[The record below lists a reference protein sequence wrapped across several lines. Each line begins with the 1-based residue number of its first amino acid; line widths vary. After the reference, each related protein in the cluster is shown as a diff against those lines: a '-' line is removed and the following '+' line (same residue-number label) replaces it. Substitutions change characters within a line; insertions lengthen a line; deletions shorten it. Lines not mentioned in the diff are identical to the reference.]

1 MMLKKRMVPKNKMQI
16 LKNSTLKKV
25 FVVVGPTAIGK
36 TSIAIELAQSLGT
49 EIISA
54 DSRQCFKELSI
65 GVARPSNEELATIP
79 HHFIATHS
87 VNENINAGY
96 FEQYA
101 LDKAKAIFQ
110 TNESLVMVGG
120 TGLYIKSF
128 CEGID
133 PMPIIPPGIREDIV
147 QEFHAKGLIWLQ
159 TELKHKDPAFWAVAE
174 QQNPQRLMR
183 GLEVLLATGQ
193 SITVFRSSEKKQR
206 DFEIIKIGLEMPLEQ
221 LTKRINQRVNLMMKA
236 GLLEE
241 VQSVIGYR
249 EKTALQ
255 TVGYKELFDYI
266 DGNISLEDAV
276 QQIKVHTRQ
285 YAKRQM
291 TWFKK
296 DTAIKWYDATKV
308 SIKDLIQ

>member
-1 MMLKKRMVPKNKMQI
+1 MVQKNKIQI
-16 LKNSTLKKV
+16 LNNSGLKKV

-36 TSIAIELAQSLGT
+36 TSFAIELAQSLGT

-65 GVARPSNEELATIP
+65 GVARPSIEELNTIT
-79 HHFIATHS
+79 HHFIATNS
-87 VNENINAGY
+87 VAEDINAGY

-101 LDKAKAIFQ
+101 LDKSTAIFQ
-110 TNESLVMVGG
+110 QHDSLVMVGG

-133 PMPIIPPGIREDIV
+133 PMPIIPPEIRAAII
-147 QEFHAKGLIWLQ
+147 QEYNTKGLIWLQ

-183 GLEVLLATGQ
+183 ALEVLLATGQ
-193 SITVFRSSEKKQR
+193 SITVFRTAEKKQR

-221 LTKRINQRVNLMMKA
+221 LTLRINQRVDQMMKA
-236 GLLEE
+236 GLLKE
-241 VQSVIGYR
+241 VQSVIAFR
-249 EKTALQ
+249 DKTALQ
-255 TVGYKELFDYI
+255 TVGYKELFDFI
-266 DGNISLEDAV
+266 DGKISLEEAV

-296 DTAIKWYDATKV
+296 DLEIKWHDATKV
-308 SIKDLIQ
+308 SLKDLMQ

>member
-1 MMLKKRMVPKNKMQI
+1 MVQKNKIQI
-16 LKNSTLKKV
+16 LNNSGLKKV

-36 TSIAIELAQSLGT
+36 TSFAIQLAQSLGT

-65 GVARPSNEELATIP
+65 GVARPSIEELNTIT
-79 HHFIATHS
+79 HHFIATNS
-87 VNENINAGY
+87 VVEDINAGY
-96 FEQYA
+96 FEKYA
-101 LDKAKAIFQ
+101 LAKAYEIFQ
-110 TNESLVMVGG
+110 AHDSLVMVGG

-133 PMPIIPPGIREDIV
+133 PMPIIPPEIRATII
-147 QEFHAKGLIWLQ
+147 QEYNTKGLIWLQ

-183 GLEVLLATGQ
+183 ALEVLLATGQ
-193 SITVFRSSEKKQR
+193 SITVFRTAEKKQR
-206 DFEIIKIGLEMPLEQ
+206 DFEIIKIGLEMPLDQ
-221 LTKRINQRVNLMMKA
+221 LTVRINQRVDGMMKA

-241 VQSVIGYR
+241 VRSVDEYR
-249 EKTALQ
+249 EKAALQ
-255 TVGYKELFDYI
+255 TVGYKELFDHM
-266 DGNISLEDAV
+266 DGKISLEEAV

-296 DTAIKWYDATKV
+296 DTEIKWLDAMKP
-308 SIKDLIQ
+308 SIRYVIQ

>member
-1 MMLKKRMVPKNKMQI
+1 MVLKNKIQI
-16 LKNSTLKKV
+16 LKNSSLKKV

-36 TSIAIELAQSLGT
+36 TSFAIELAQSLET

-65 GVARPSNEELATIP
+65 GVARPSNEELAKIH
-79 HHFIATHS
+79 HHFIATNS
-87 VNENINAGY
+87 VAEDINAGY

-110 TNESLVMVGG
+110 NHETLVMVGG

-133 PMPIIPPGIREDIV
+133 PMPIIPPEIRAAII
-147 QEFHAKGLIWLQ
+147 QEYNSKGLIWVQ

-183 GLEVLLATGQ
+183 ALEVLLATGQ
-193 SITVFRSSEKKQR
+193 SITVFRSAEKKQR
-206 DFEIIKIGLEMPLEQ
+206 DFEIIKIGLEMPLER
-221 LTKRINQRVNLMMKA
+221 LTERIDIRVDLMMKA

-241 VQSVIGYR
+241 VQSVI
-249 EKTALQ
+249 EFSQKAALQ
-255 TVGYKELFDYI
+255 TVGYKELFDYT
-266 DGNISLEDAV
+266 DGKISLEEAV
-276 QQIKVHTRQ
+276 EQIKVHTRQ

-296 DTAIKWYDATKV
+296 DAAIKWLDAKKP
-308 SIKDLIQ
+308 SIQDVIQ